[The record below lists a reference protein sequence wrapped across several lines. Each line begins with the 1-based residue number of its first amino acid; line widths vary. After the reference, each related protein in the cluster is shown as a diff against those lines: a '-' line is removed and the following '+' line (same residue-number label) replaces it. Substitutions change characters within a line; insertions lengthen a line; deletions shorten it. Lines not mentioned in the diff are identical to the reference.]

1 MQTRTSLRRVPCG
14 SRPSLCTA
22 LAVSAATVTWKYAEW
37 LTQISRLGSRMT
49 HAWAKSAFGRSPLRT
64 GHARSR
70 RFHLGDWPL
79 YLNRCGCR
87 IPPVAQVRPTKR
99 KPDILLNLSS
109 IRKHSISFTGKTK
122 SSRPKGR
129 AAGCTVSRDRWC
141 NSCTLFPWFQ
151 RRLRRGGGPKLL
163 RRWPRALGRSR
174 PSGSSG
180 RLRRARHTILAG
192 RWLALRP

>member
-1 MQTRTSLRRVPCG
+1 MLGQRVHSDDHPFGPDTPAAEDFISAIGPYTSTGVAVA
-14 SRPSLCTA
+14 SRPSP
-22 LAVSAATVTWKYAEW
+22 
-37 LTQISRLGSRMT
+37 
-49 HAWAKSAFGRSPLRT
+49 KSDQPKGNLIFYST
-64 GHARSR
+64 SR
-70 RFHLGDWPL
+70 RSESIASPS
-79 YLNRCGCR
+79 RET
-87 IPPVAQVRPTKR
+87 TK
-99 KPDILLNLSS
+99 P
-109 IRKHSISFTGKTK
+109 
-122 SSRPKGR
+122 SRPKGR

-151 RRLRRGGGPKLL
+151 RRLRRGRGPKLL